1 MYDSFTKLNSIVK
14 DIKRKNRQ
22 IISSYKLSPNEI
34 DILVFLDLQDKY
46 DTASDIVEAF
56 EISKSL
62 VCRSVDSLIKRN
74 YIDTIKDEKDKRI
87 THLKLRDEAK
97 PIVDTLKSNRQKI
110 IKDLTKDIS
119 DDDIKIFNSVLDK
132 MRFNLSKEDNQ

>member
-1 MYDSFTKLNSIVK
+1 MHDNFNKLNSIVK
-14 DIKRKNRQ
+14 DIKRINRQ
-22 IISSYKLSPNEI
+22 TISSYKLSPNEI
-34 DILVFLDLQDKY
+34 DILVFLDIQNEL

-74 YIDTIKDEKDKRI
+74 YIDTVKDDKDKRI

-97 PIVDTLKSNRQKI
+97 PIVTTLRSNRDKI
-110 IKDLTKDIS
+110 IKDLVKDIS
-119 DDDIKIFNSVLDK
+119 DDDIRTFNYVLNK
-132 MRFNLSKEDNQ
+132 MRFNLLSKDNQ

>member
-1 MYDSFTKLNSIVK
+1 MYDNFTKLNSIAK
-14 DIKRKNRQ
+14 DIKRKNRE
-22 IISSYKLSPNEI
+22 IISSYKLSPNEV
-34 DILVFLDLQDKY
+34 DILVFLDLQDEY

-74 YIDTIKDEKDKRI
+74 YIDAIKDEKDKRV
-87 THLKLRDEAK
+87 THLILRDEAK
-97 PIVDTLKSNRQKI
+97 PIVNTLKFNRERI
-110 IKDLTKDIS
+110 IKNLIKDIS

>member
-1 MYDSFTKLNSIVK
+1 MYDSFIKLNSIVK
-14 DIKRKNRQ
+14 DMKRKYRE

-132 MRFNLSKEDNQ
+132 MRFNLSNEDNQ

>member
-1 MYDSFTKLNSIVK
+1 MYDSFIKLNSIVK
-14 DIKRKNRQ
+14 DMKRKNRE

-132 MRFNLSKEDNQ
+132 MRFNLSNEDNQ

>member
-1 MYDSFTKLNSIVK
+1 MYDSFIKLNSIVK
-14 DIKRKNRQ
+14 DMKRKNRE

-119 DDDIKIFNSVLDK
+119 DDDIKIFNYVLDK
-132 MRFNLSKEDNQ
+132 MRFNLSNEDNQ

>member
-1 MYDSFTKLNSIVK
+1 MYDSFIKLNSIVK
-14 DIKRKNRQ
+14 DMKRKNRE

>member
-34 DILVFLDLQDKY
+34 DVLVFLDLQDKY
-46 DTASDIVEAF
+46 DTASDIVEVF